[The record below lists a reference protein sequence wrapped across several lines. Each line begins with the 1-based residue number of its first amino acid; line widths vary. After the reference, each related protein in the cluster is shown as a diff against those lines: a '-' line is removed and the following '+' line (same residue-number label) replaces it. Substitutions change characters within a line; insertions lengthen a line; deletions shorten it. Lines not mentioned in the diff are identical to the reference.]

1 MRDNRSRK
9 SEQFAAAVTPRH
21 PPPATRFVEHRR
33 AEIDELVRA
42 GELTRIRRGVYLPP
56 VDHSSPS
63 RRREGEVLNE
73 IRGVAERLTTDY
85 VFSHTSAALL
95 HGCWVWRLQP
105 EVHVSQSRSPKALKA
120 SERSLR
126 RHHVTIQAGDR
137 GVVGGLPVTSIERT
151 VVDCASLLPP
161 AQAIVIADSGLRLG
175 ADPDELRRI
184 IGSKRH
190 TRGIRQA
197 RLVVD
202 RATVQ
207 SESPGES
214 IVRWFVINSGLP
226 EPASQVKVDTHRGP
240 KWIDLGW
247 PERKIGIEFD
257 GMGKY
262 RDRDDLL
269 AEKQRQDALA
279 EAGWTIIRVTWDELD
294 HPERLMARIKA
305 ALSVHT
311 DLSA

>member
-1 MRDNRSRK
+1 MATATRSPRVAVPK
-9 SEQFAAAVTPRH
+9 PEGTESLRTLVTAAPRH
-21 PPPATRFVEHRR
+21 DPGRR
-33 AEIDELVRA
+33 P
-42 GELTRIRRGVYLPP
+42 RG
-56 VDHSSPS
+56 S
-63 RRREGEVLNE
+63 RRPAGDVYRTYRRRLRE
-73 IRGVAERLTTDY
+73 
-85 VFSHTSAALL
+85 SAAT
-95 HGCWVWRLQP
+95 GP
-105 EVHVSQSRSPKALKA
+105 
-120 SERSLR
+120 
-126 RHHVTIQAGDR
+126 GDR
-137 GVVGGLPVTSIERT
+137 DRRL
-151 VVDCASLLPP
+151 
-161 AQAIVIADSGLRLG
+161 GLRLG

-279 EAGWTIIRVTWDELD
+279 EAGGPSSESPGTSSTT
-294 HPERLMARIKA
+294 P
-305 ALSVHT
+305 SG
-311 DLSA
+311 